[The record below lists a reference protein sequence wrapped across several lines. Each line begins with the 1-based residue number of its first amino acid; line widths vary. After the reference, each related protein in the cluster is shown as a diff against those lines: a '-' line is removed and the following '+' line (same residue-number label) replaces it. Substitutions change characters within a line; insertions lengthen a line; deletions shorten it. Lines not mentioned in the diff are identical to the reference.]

1 MKKVTITSNNIT
13 HKQWSSLLL
22 ELNLIRRAWKPYATL
37 DIDAPGI
44 KNILVSGTTKY
55 GGKYGEK

>member
-22 ELNLIRRAWKPYATL
+22 ELNLIRRAWKPYAIL
-37 DIDAPGI
+37 KIDAPGI
-44 KNILVSGTTKY
+44 NKIVTSGTTKY